1 MTNENK
7 KYIQMKEITEQDYR
21 EFIKNHNEIVIE
33 DRIGRKP
40 VRIKIGYKK
49 RIKKFQPN
57 NFELEATNV
66 WSYPHRGDWATHKGN
81 YRGNWPPQMVRNILL
96 RYSKKW
102 DIILDQ
108 MVGSGTTLVEC
119 KLLGRHGRG
128 VDINPNCIMLTRD
141 RLDFRYKTLDYDSNE
156 VNIKTYVGDARNLNL
171 IEDESIDLIAT
182 HPPYAN
188 IIPYSKKQRIEG
200 DLSNVYSI
208 DEFVNEMK
216 IVAKESFRVLKPDK
230 YCAIL
235 VGDTRRR
242 KHHVPIAFR
251 VMQAFLEAGFI
262 LKEDII
268 KHQWRCK
275 STPYWLEKSL
285 KYNFLLLMHEHLFI
299 FRKPKDEKEWE
310 KYRDSYKWW

>member
-1 MTNENK
+1 
-7 KYIQMKEITEQDYR
+7 MKEITEQDYR